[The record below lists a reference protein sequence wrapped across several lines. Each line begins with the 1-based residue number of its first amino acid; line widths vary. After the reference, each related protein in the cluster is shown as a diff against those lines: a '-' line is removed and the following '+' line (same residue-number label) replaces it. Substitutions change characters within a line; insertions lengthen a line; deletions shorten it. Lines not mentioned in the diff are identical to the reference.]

1 MLIVSLQSALRLTA
15 LRDLAAIGVSVLVT
29 PAAGPRLIAV
39 DAEGVAYVD
48 DGGELK
54 VGEPDL
60 EMQDT
65 PTATATA
72 AVVMISTFQRDM
84 KAVRSERWTSWAK
97 RADAVAYLTLA

>member
-1 MLIVSLQSALRLTA
+1 
-15 LRDLAAIGVSVLVT
+15 
-29 PAAGPRLIAV
+29 
-39 DAEGVAYVD
+39 
-48 DGGELK
+48 
-54 VGEPDL
+54 
-60 EMQDT
+60 MQDT